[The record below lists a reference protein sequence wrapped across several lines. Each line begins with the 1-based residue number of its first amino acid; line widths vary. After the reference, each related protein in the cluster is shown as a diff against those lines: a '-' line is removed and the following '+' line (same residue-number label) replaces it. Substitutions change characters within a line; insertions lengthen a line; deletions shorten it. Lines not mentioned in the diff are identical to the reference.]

1 MMKPNPRFKNYSTVF
16 SNLVKSSNVKTLW
29 PIMSM
34 IITYDSTKAIT
45 VTKEDDQICYVKQ
58 YDLLSYKLT
67 FEEKVEGSYIK
78 LKEVEQAP
86 DGKKFAIV
94 YSDDG
99 RFYMRT
105 FKKVTRT

>member
-45 VTKEDDQICYVKQ
+45 VTKEDD
-58 YDLLSYKLT
+58 
-67 FEEKVEGSYIK
+67 
-78 LKEVEQAP
+78 
-86 DGKKFAIV
+86 
-94 YSDDG
+94 
-99 RFYMRT
+99 
-105 FKKVTRT
+105 